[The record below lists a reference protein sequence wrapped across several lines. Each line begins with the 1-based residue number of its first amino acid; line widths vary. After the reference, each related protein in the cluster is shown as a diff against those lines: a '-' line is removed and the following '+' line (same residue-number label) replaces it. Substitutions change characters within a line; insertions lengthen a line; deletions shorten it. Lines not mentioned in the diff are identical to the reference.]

1 MKGITKKQIIAEFLP
16 RSAEETYN
24 HLKSIGRET
33 TINTVRNYR
42 SVIRKQLELEQKKAK
57 KRSISDPSAKDPR
70 FESSRQM
77 MSARIDELMDEN
89 EKLRAML
96 RRVWEII
103 KGEG

>member
-1 MKGITKKQIIAEFLP
+1 
-16 RSAEETYN
+16 
-24 HLKSIGRET
+24 
-33 TINTVRNYR
+33 
-42 SVIRKQLELEQKKAK
+42 
-57 KRSISDPSAKDPR
+57 
-70 FESSRQM
+70 